1 MPFIGVDYGGRRI
14 GVAISESG
22 VLASPHSVIANDRET
37 LTKLETLAR
46 EIGAETFVV
55 GIARRTHSQAG
66 EGKFRDFAEGLRQK
80 TCKSVQLWDET
91 LSTVEANER
100 LRASGR
106 RSAKHDLDMYAA
118 AVILQSYLDA
128 LARRTP

>member
-1 MPFIGVDYGGRRI
+1 MPFVGVDYGGRRI

-22 VLASPHSVIANDRET
+22 VLASPHSVIENDGEAMR
-37 LTKLETLAR
+37 KLETLAR
-46 EIGAETFVV
+46 EISAETFVV
-55 GIARRTHSQAG
+55 GIARRTHSDAG
-66 EGKFRDFAEGLRQK
+66 ERKFQDFAEALRQK
-80 TCKSVQLWDET
+80 TCKSVELWDET

-106 RSAKHDLDMYAA
+106 KSGKHDIDMYAA

-128 LARRTP
+128 LARRTS